1 MGLEAAAPLNFSQLF
16 CLFRRQEGPSG
27 QASTTP
33 MESVINRHL
42 LQSNFIRVSSQST
55 ENNKVYST
63 PSHKIGSFKVAN
75 YSVIIFLL
83 IDHLFVFYCQ
93 ISNK

>member
-55 ENNKVYST
+55 KNNKVYST
-63 PSHKIGSFKVAN
+63 PSHKMYHQMQCLGCTECRIPNGNITMTVTVAAPW
-75 YSVIIFLL
+75 
-83 IDHLFVFYCQ
+83 
-93 ISNK
+93 